1 MVRRFALALAIV
13 LTLLAPSMAKAQTAA
28 EAIAADL
35 DAWWAEQF
43 AARGLVYTSPQ
54 LELVSEPGTE
64 FCASI
69 DVFYAPAGYC
79 STNQEITISTGFV
92 SPDAVGALLPLIS
105 HEWGHHIQNLTDTG
119 AYTPL
124 EQELQ
129 ADCFAGAF
137 IDFAADSDWI
147 SPVVAAMALQL
158 TQSAGDVWWEGS
170 FDEAIHGTKADR
182 ASRSWPG
189 RAAAW
194 RRAVSSYPLNRIL
207 TKRRAPRVSTRGA
220 RTSELGVGRYARP
233 WTARKIKSRIIA
245 PMTAAMKL
253 PMLQPRVNV
262 PPPINEK
269 IRPPMKAPMMPTM
282 ILPSQPCRAF
292 VAGNHARYPTSERS
306 ENDPGDDPE
315 ATVDVHHCPPDSPAG
330 RPGVALV

>member
-43 AARGLVYTSPQ
+43 A
-54 LELVSEPGTE
+54 GTE

-119 AYTPL
+119 ASTPL

-137 IDFAADSDWI
+137 IDFARQ
-147 SPVVAAMALQL
+147 PVL
-158 TQSAGDVWWEGS
+158 
-170 FDEAIHGTKADR
+170 
-182 ASRSWPG
+182 
-189 RAAAW
+189 
-194 RRAVSSYPLNRIL
+194 
-207 TKRRAPRVSTRGA
+207 
-220 RTSELGVGRYARP
+220 
-233 WTARKIKSRIIA
+233 
-245 PMTAAMKL
+245 
-253 PMLQPRVNV
+253 V
-262 PPPINEK
+262 P
-269 IRPPMKAPMMPTM
+269 
-282 ILPSQPCRAF
+282 
-292 VAGNHARYPTSERS
+292 
-306 ENDPGDDPE
+306 
-315 ATVDVHHCPPDSPAG
+315 
-330 RPGVALV
+330 

>member
-1 MVRRFALALAIV
+1 
-13 LTLLAPSMAKAQTAA
+13 MARAQTAA

-79 STNQEITISTGFV
+79 STNQEITVSTGFV

-137 IDFAADSDWI
+137 IAFAADSDWI
-147 SPVVAAMALQL
+147 SPVVAAIALQL

-182 ASRSWPG
+182 A
-189 RAAAW
+189 
-194 RRAVSSYPLNRIL
+194 
-207 TKRRAPRVSTRGA
+207 
-220 RTSELGVGRYARP
+220 
-233 WTARKIKSRIIA
+233 IA
-245 PMTAAMKL
+245 FM
-253 PMLQPRVNV
+253 
-262 PPPINEK
+262 
-269 IRPPMKAPMMPTM
+269 
-282 ILPSQPCRAF
+282 
-292 VAGNHARYPTSERS
+292 AGQS
-306 ENDPGDDPE
+306 GGLE
-315 ATVDVHHCPPDSPAG
+315 ACG
-330 RPGVALV
+330 F